1 MLVIYCPLRHFVL
14 AGSEVLVIQLTSR
27 AGQVSKFR
35 DREDHLIYLEDGTFI
50 NLELDVMQEEKMI
63 EGGK

>member
-1 MLVIYCPLRHFVL
+1 M
-14 AGSEVLVIQLTSR
+14 IQLTSR